1 MRFYNTHNL
10 LPVGRYVGTCHG
22 GAHPSRDTPTMQSE
36 LPLVDVDVPREVARE
51 AAEIAD
57 RENLAIEDALQRL
70 TVYHRKTE
78 GEPWVPPEAPVMV
91 VVVDT
96 ETEDWA
102 SRFASDHDLP
112 TTEALARVTAYDYPT
127 DVVRKPGAVGS
138 SAVP

>member
-1 MRFYNTHNL
+1 
-10 LPVGRYVGTCHG
+10 
-22 GAHPSRDTPTMQSE
+22 MQSE
-36 LPLVDVDVPREVARE
+36 LPLVDVDVPRAVARE
-51 AAEIAD
+51 AAEMAD
-57 RENLAIEDALQRL
+57 RDNLAIEDALQRL

-78 GEPWVPPEAPVMV
+78 GEPWVPPETPVLAV
-91 VVVDT
+91 AVDT

-102 SRFASDHDLP
+102 ARFASNHDLP